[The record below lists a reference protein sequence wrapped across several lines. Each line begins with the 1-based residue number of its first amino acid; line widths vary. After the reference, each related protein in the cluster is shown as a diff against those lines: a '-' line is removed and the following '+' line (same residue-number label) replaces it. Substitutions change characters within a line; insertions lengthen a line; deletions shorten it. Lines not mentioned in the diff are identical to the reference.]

1 MDMQAAGV
9 KTFGQRGVRPAQ
21 AQPRSAS
28 PLSVAR
34 VVEPEDQTPSDVE
47 RLFAAI
53 PLLTFGLV
61 VGLALIFALEQR
73 LAFDV
78 GPGGALSQESAVA
91 LGAASRDN
99 AIGSGQIWRLFL
111 APLLHG
117 SWGHLIG
124 NCVAMALVGFLLE
137 PIVGRGWFGLIFA
150 ASALG
155 GMAGSMIGNP
165 S

>member
-1 MDMQAAGV
+1 MDTRAAAAR
-9 KTFGQRGVRPAQ
+9 TFGQRGVRPPQ

-34 VVEPEDQTPSDVE
+34 VVGREDGTPSDVE

-78 GPGGALSQESAVA
+78 GPGGALSQESAV
-91 LGAASRDN
+91 GTTPS
-99 AIGSGQIWRLFL
+99 
-111 APLLHG
+111 
-117 SWGHLIG
+117 
-124 NCVAMALVGFLLE
+124 
-137 PIVGRGWFGLIFA
+137 GRGRSGVCSWRR
-150 ASALG
+150 S
-155 GMAGSMIGNP
+155 SMGVGAI
-165 S
+165 